1 MGWYIALGIL
11 VLLAI
16 MPVGVSL
23 IYQEDGLILSL
34 LLGTVKIKL
43 YPKSKKE
50 KPEKKDKK
58 EKKQTKPASAGEK
71 KPEQKKKG
79 GKLSD
84 FLPLVDVALGFL
96 GSLRRK
102 LRVKRLELDLILAA
116 DDPCDLALN
125 YGKAWAA
132 VGNIMPL
139 LEQMFVIKKRNVQ
152 VQCDFLADTTRI
164 TARLDVTITV
174 GRVIGLA
181 AKYGVLA
188 LREYFKLKKGG
199 AVT

>member
-23 IYQEDGLILSL
+23 IYQEDGLSLSL
-34 LLGTVKIKL
+34 LLGAVKIKL
-43 YPKSKKE
+43 YPKTKIKK
-50 KPEKKDKK
+50 PKKKK
-58 EKKQTKPASAGEK
+58 EKKQTKPPATGTK
-71 KPEQKKKG
+71 KPEPEKKG

-84 FLPLVDVALGFL
+84 FLPLVDAALGFL

-102 LRVKRLELDLILAA
+102 IRVKRLELNWILAS
-116 DDPCDLALN
+116 DDPCDLAVN
-125 YGKAWAA
+125 YGRAWAA

-139 LEQMFVIKKRNVQ
+139 LERMFVIKKRDVQ
-152 VQCDFLADTTRI
+152 VQCDFTADVTRVA
-164 TARLDVTITV
+164 ARLDVTITV
-174 GRVIGLA
+174 GRMVGLTV
-181 AKYGVLA
+181 KYGVLA
-188 LREYFKLKKGG
+188 LWEYFKIKKGG

>member
-23 IYQEDGLILSL
+23 IYGEDGLFLSL
-34 LLGTVKIKL
+34 LLGCVKIKL
-43 YPKSKKE
+43 FPRPKKE
-50 KPEKKDKK
+50 KQADGKKKK
-58 EKKQTKPASAGEK
+58 KKPAKSSQPSVKASPK
-71 KPEQKKKG
+71 KKKG

-84 FLPLVDVALGFL
+84 FMPLVDVALSFL

-102 LRVKRLELDLILAA
+102 LRVKRLELDLTLAA
-116 DDPCDLALN
+116 DDPCDLAVS

-132 VGNIMPL
+132 VGNLMPL
-139 LEQMFVIKKRNVQ
+139 LERMFVIKKRNVQ
-152 VQCDFLADTTRI
+152 VHCDFLADTTRVFL
-164 TARLDVTITV
+164 RLDITVTV
-174 GRVIGLA
+174 GRALGLV

-188 LREYFKLKKGG
+188 LREYLKLKK
-199 AVT
+199 AVL

>member
-23 IYQEDGLILSL
+23 IYQEDGLVLSL

-58 EKKQTKPASAGEK
+58 EKKQTKTASAGEK

-152 VQCDFLADTTRI
+152 VQCDFTADTTRI

>member
-58 EKKQTKPASAGEK
+58 EKKQTEPASAGEK

-102 LRVKRLELDLILAA
+102 LRFKRLELDLILAA

-152 VQCDFLADTTRI
+152 VQCDFTADTTRI

-181 AKYGVLA
+181 ARYGVLA